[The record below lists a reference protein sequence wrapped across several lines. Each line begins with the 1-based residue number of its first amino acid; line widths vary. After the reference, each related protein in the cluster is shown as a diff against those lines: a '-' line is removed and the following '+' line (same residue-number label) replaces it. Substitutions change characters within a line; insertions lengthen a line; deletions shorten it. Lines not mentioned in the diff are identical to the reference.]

1 MTPCLSLE
9 VSTESLVTTE
19 SSATS
24 VLVSDLVK
32 INKKGQTEKII
43 GNWCLRFTQHIDSC
57 SVSKQSPEHPGDF
70 SEQFPLCPL
79 RLASRNIYPAIIGN
93 LETTLVNKIKY
104 IK

>member
-32 INKKGQTEKII
+32 IIKNGQNEKNQTFII
-43 GNWCLRFTQHIDSC
+43 KF
-57 SVSKQSPEHPGDF
+57 
-70 SEQFPLCPL
+70 
-79 RLASRNIYPAIIGN
+79 YPA
-93 LETTLVNKIKY
+93 Y
-104 IK
+104 

>member
-32 INKKGQTEKII
+32 INKNGQNEKGYRK
-43 GNWCLRFTQHIDSC
+43 LVF
-57 SVSKQSPEHPGDF
+57 KF
-70 SEQFPLCPL
+70 
-79 RLASRNIYPAIIGN
+79 YPA
-93 LETTLVNKIKY
+93 Y
-104 IK
+104 

>member
-32 INKKGQTEKII
+32 INNK
-43 GNWCLRFTQHIDSC
+43 LDS
-57 SVSKQSPEHPGDF
+57 H
-70 SEQFPLCPL
+70 
-79 RLASRNIYPAIIGN
+79 
-93 LETTLVNKIKY
+93 
-104 IK
+104 